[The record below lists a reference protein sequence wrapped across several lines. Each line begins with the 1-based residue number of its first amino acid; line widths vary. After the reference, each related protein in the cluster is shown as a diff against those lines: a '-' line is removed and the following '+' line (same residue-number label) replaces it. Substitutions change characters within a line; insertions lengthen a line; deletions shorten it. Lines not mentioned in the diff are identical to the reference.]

1 MGGDKFVSD
10 FKQIN
15 KELEN
20 LYKQFQ
26 RTRFEENDA
35 LERFQ
40 RFVEDLNLPYLE
52 EQKKQDLED
61 EISVDEVWNALNGF
75 QNDKTPGDDGFTKEF
90 YKAFFDLLGN
100 ALLESF
106 NAGFKTGQLAVSQ

>member
-1 MGGDKFVSD
+1 M
-10 FKQIN
+10 
-15 KELEN
+15 
-20 LYKQFQ
+20 
-26 RTRFEENDA
+26 
-35 LERFQ
+35 
-40 RFVEDLNLPYLE
+40 NLPYLE

-106 NAGFKTGQLAVSQ
+106 NAELNQYFRNWLILIKQDLLEEDTLDKM